1 MRLHYLVAAV
11 CLIQAITMCFVL
23 SPITAVVYSPSS
35 EAQALWL
42 ILDPNTVRQS
52 LRCFDAASPLTCL
65 VKISEVFHLHRA
77 LSIRMG
83 VCLIAVAT
91 GLLMFNRTLVKISQ
105 GR

>member
-23 SPITAVVYSPSS
+23 SPITVVVYPTSS
-35 EAQALWL
+35 EGPALWL
-42 ILDPNTVRQS
+42 ILDPNTMRQS

-65 VKISEVFHLHRA
+65 MKISDIFQLHRA

-83 VCLIAVAT
+83 VCLVAVAT
-91 GLLMFNRTLVKISQ
+91 GLLMFNRTLIKISQ
-105 GR
+105 DR